1 MAENKKTGNLSEM
14 GENLQKIFKR
24 LQANQKLLKLLYYTD
39 KDPFSQP
46 DLTEEQI
53 KKEVFEKLIR
63 IVPRVGSKE
72 TAHSIISLRAVR
84 GRPVNSNDEF
94 ENTVLSVEIFTPLT
108 QWIIKDENLR
118 PFLIMGEIKNSL
130 KNKTINGMGKI
141 KYTGYDLNFL
151 TDEVSAYEMTF
162 SIQVDD

>member
-1 MAENKKTGNLSEM
+1 MAETKKTGNLAEM

-24 LQANQKLLKLLYYTD
+24 LQKNQRLLKLLYYTD

-53 KKEVFEKLIR
+53 KKEVFEKLIK

-72 TAHSIISLRAVR
+72 TAHSIVSLRAVR
-84 GRPVNSNDEF
+84 GRPVISNDEF
-94 ENTVLSVEIFTPLT
+94 ENTALSVEIFTPLT

-118 PFLIMGEIKNSL
+118 PFLIMGEIKDSL
-130 KNKTINGMGKI
+130 KNKTINGMGKM

-162 SIQVDD
+162 NIQVDD